1 MNTKVNKL
9 EITLKLL
16 TTLKIVSVLENNHVV
31 IGSLTDNMTALSLS
45 KLLSIHIITE
55 KNYQQH
61 LHVNRFIDTEA
72 IQVIAAW
79 FGCNI
84 SLDHIEKM
92 SFQDRAK
99 YLLLKP
105 QTHDRLLLHYL

>member
-1 MNTKVNKL
+1 M
-9 EITLKLL
+9 
-16 TTLKIVSVLENNHVV
+16 
-31 IGSLTDNMTALSLS
+31 
-45 KLLSIHIITE
+45 
-55 KNYQQH
+55 
-61 LHVNRFIDTEA
+61 NRFIDTKA
-72 IQVIAAW
+72 IQVVAAW

-92 SFQDRAK
+92 SFHDRAK